1 VTHCL
6 EGRQSRPWL
15 HARGVGLMARSSGH
29 WAPVGSSSVL
39 SVPVM
44 MNSMRA
50 PISDFPAGQRQQAGF
65 RLRQRQ
71 RHLRGC
77 STGLRRP
84 GPCWLACYRPSRGG
98 WRWLHR
104 IRPHHP
110 GVARG
115 DHVTAGQRVARA
127 VAPIPTPDTP
137 FETITTLFPVN
148 ALVAC
153 VGWGLKRSCR
163 RRHGDKTDMA
173 DEQ

>member
-1 VTHCL
+1 
-6 EGRQSRPWL
+6 
-15 HARGVGLMARSSGH
+15 
-29 WAPVGSSSVL
+29 
-39 SVPVM
+39 
-44 MNSMRA
+44 MRA
-50 PISDFPAGQRQQAGF
+50 LISDLPAGQRQQAGF

-84 GPCWLACYRPSRGG
+84 GLCWLACYRPSRRG

-110 GVARG
+110 GLPVAITWQL
-115 DHVTAGQRVARA
+115 DNVLRA
-127 VAPIPTPDTP
+127 QWAPIPTPDTP

-153 VGWGLKRSCR
+153 VGW
-163 RRHGDKTDMA
+163 
-173 DEQ
+173 